1 MSFCFDSAKTK
12 SVCLRE
18 VIGGNRKFQKVS
30 KIKLMINIRFK
41 TTSIEVFWRFYHPT
55 SSIPPPSAILKTSSL
70 SDVPQFSP
78 KWPSRGEGTDRHP
91 RLISAFG
98 SERGSKFRFFEKIP
112 NKNDLPLVCVVCLT
126 AVRSRAISKPSS
138 VRVRFTFHDISSAT
152 LNLNSPKRIRNGSRG
167 KLTVKHTAQTIE

>member
-1 MSFCFDSAKTK
+1 MTQQ
-12 SVCLRE
+12 SV
-18 VIGGNRKFQKVS
+18 
-30 KIKLMINIRFK
+30 
-41 TTSIEVFWRFYHPT
+41 
-55 SSIPPPSAILKTSSL
+55 
-70 SDVPQFSP
+70 
-78 KWPSRGEGTDRHP
+78 GTDRHP

-167 KLTVKHTAQTIE
+167 KLTVKHTAQTIEWKGTLPLVCPLARCKDCCYRNDRQVRVGVNQA